1 MIEDRPVRTGHAS
14 QSEEAWSL
22 ETLRRKREM
31 KFTGK
36 VLHTS
41 LDRPSAKTAA
51 PSGPLTYL
59 TGASMIDGNGGQPL
73 KDPVIVLE
81 GKRIKKI
88 GTAQTIDIP
97 VGATVIDCSK
107 YTLLPGMIDLHVH
120 LMMANYLTFA
130 NYRVSKFEVSPS
142 LQQMYCLFHAQ
153 MCLDMGF
160 TTLRDLGL
168 NYPRG
173 LLTEHLCSVRDAINT
188 GLFPGPRMLVAG
200 WSSITGSHLDL
211 VMPRTMPRQGNET
224 ADGPWELR
232 KLTRS
237 QLRVGCDVI
246 KTSVSGG
253 GATDQEAP
261 DVRNMTLEELEAIVD
276 ETHAFHKTV
285 AVHCFTP
292 EGHKQCVK
300 AGADTVEHMVFHTE
314 ESIDLLRES
323 GISVTPTLSHRT
335 DHSIYVRKELGSPKF
350 VLDKMKKLQPFCYD
364 TFQKMYAGGVKIAMG
379 TDVGYDPEMGDGAK
393 ELQLYVDLGM
403 TPMHAIQTTTKNA
416 AEAMKM
422 GHEIGTLEEGK
433 IADIIAVD
441 GDPLANIAVL
451 QEKQNI
457 KMVMR
462 NSAIFVDRRPG
473 QNKSAVAVP
482 DRSWRI
488 SGS

>member
-1 MIEDRPVRTGHAS
+1 
-14 QSEEAWSL
+14 
-22 ETLRRKREM
+22 M

-41 LDRPSAKTAA
+41 LDRPDTKTQQPA
-51 PSGPLTYL
+51 GPLSYL
-59 TGASMIDGNGGQPL
+59 KGASMIDGNGGPPL

-97 VGATVIDCSK
+97 PDANVIDCSK

-173 LLTEHLCSVRDAINT
+173 LLTEHLCSVRDSINT
-188 GLFPGPRMLVAG
+188 GLFAGPRMLVAG

-237 QLRVGCDVI
+237 QLRIGCDVI

-261 DVRNMTLEELEAIVD
+261 DVRNMTQEELDAIVD
-276 ETHAFHKTV
+276 ETHAFHKHV

-292 EGHKQCVK
+292 EGHKQCVQAK
-300 AGADTVEHMVFHTE
+300 ADTVEHMVFHTE

-335 DHSIYVRKELGSPKF
+335 DHSIYIRKELGSPKF

-422 GHEIGTLEEGK
+422 GHEIGTLDEGK

-441 GDPLANIAVL
+441 GDPIANIAVL

-462 NSAIFVDRRPG
+462 NSSIFVDRRPG
-473 QNKSAVAVP
+473 RDKSAVAVP